1 MQAQL
6 TVATVE
12 TRTDKAGR
20 QYGYITGH
28 ITKKDKTTR
37 NVVAM
42 AFGKAYD
49 STRAYLQEG
58 KTAVVTAEFDGG
70 TLKILGRRAGMRGKP
85 LPAAA

>member
-12 TRTDKAGR
+12 TRTDAKGNP
-20 QYGYITGH
+20 YGYITGH
-28 ITKKDKTTR
+28 ITKKDKSTR
-37 NVVAM
+37 NFVAM
-42 AFGKAYD
+42 AFGKAFQ
-49 STRAYLQEG
+49 STRPYLKAG

-70 TLKILGRRAGMRGKP
+70 TLKILGRRAGTRGTP

>member
-12 TRTDKAGR
+12 TRTDSKGNE
-20 QYGYITGH
+20 YGYITGH
-28 ITKKDKTTR
+28 ITKKDKSTR

-42 AFGKAYD
+42 AFGKAFQ
-49 STRAYLQEG
+49 STRPYLKAG

-70 TLKILGRRAGMRGKP
+70 TLKILGRRAGTRGTP